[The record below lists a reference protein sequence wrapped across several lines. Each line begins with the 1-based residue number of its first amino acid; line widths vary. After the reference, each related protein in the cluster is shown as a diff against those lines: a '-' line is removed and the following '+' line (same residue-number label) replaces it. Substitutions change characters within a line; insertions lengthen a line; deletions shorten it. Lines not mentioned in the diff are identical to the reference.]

1 LRDQWL
7 PNTESTQNFSWP
19 PAPDESP
26 SQSGSPTFIHGGSD
40 EQVNSDPAWEH
51 RTNYFSNASQSRP
64 QLPVTSTVIENIY
77 DAED

>member
-7 PNTESTQNFSWP
+7 PNTESTQNCSWP

-26 SQSGSPTFIHGGSD
+26 PRSGSPTFIHGGSD
-40 EQVNSDPAWEH
+40 EQVNSRPAWEH
-51 RTNYFSNASQSRP
+51 RTNYFPNASQSWP
-64 QLPVTSTVIENIY
+64 QLPATYTITENIY